1 MNEIQKKEYIEKNN
15 VIQILQNSFMSVI
28 ANNSCEDLDIESKN
42 VSIDINNITFDST
55 KSPLIIF
62 KTKINYNGKTIGYY
76 SLAFE
81 QNGKVEDD
89 FFVIL

>member
-1 MNEIQKKEYIEKNN
+1 MKEYIENNN

-28 ANNSCEDLDIESKN
+28 ANNSCEDLDIKSKN
-42 VSIDINNITFDST
+42 VSININDITFDST

-62 KTKINYNGKTIGYY
+62 KTNINYNGKTIGSY
-76 SLAFE
+76 SLVFE

-89 FFVIL
+89 FFVIY